1 MSDQRT
7 YLDHNATAPLRPEAR
22 AAVLAAFDLVGNA
35 SSVHAEGRRSREA
48 VEVAREHVAALV
60 GAKPEE
66 VVFTSGATE
75 ANNWVV
81 RGGWDRLLVGATEHD
96 SVLAPARS
104 SRSDVIE
111 LRCCAGGLVD
121 VASIAGA
128 LPALHPSLVA
138 PHPYPLP
145 TGGRGTCGAGGLVSI
160 HLANAET
167 GVVQPIAEAAEVARR
182 SGYLVHGDAVQAVGR
197 VAVDFRALG
206 IDFMSISAHKLGG
219 PKGVG
224 ALVIREGIE
233 LRPLLAGGGQERR
246 RRSGTENVAAIAG
259 FGAAAAAALEGLGDM
274 ARVTRLRDR
283 LEAGVKAITPDAVV
297 IGSQSSR
304 IPNTSCIALVGAD
317 ASTLLI
323 QLDLAGIAVS
333 AGSACSSGKIGGSHV
348 LAAMGIDSRLARGAI
363 RVSLGPTTTE
373 HDVERFIA
381 AWDKIQRLRDRR
393 IGNTIATGTI
403 PTVTGAKA
411 LAGANVT
418 AGA

>member
-1 MSDQRT
+1 MSNLRT

-22 AAVLAAFDLVGNA
+22 AAMLAAMDLVGNA
-35 SSVHAEGRRSREA
+35 SSVHAEGRRAREA
-48 VEVAREHVAALV
+48 VEVAREQVAGLA

-81 RGGWDRLLVGATEHD
+81 RGGWDRVVVGATEHD

-104 SRSDVIE
+104 KASTVVE
-111 LRCCAGGLVD
+111 LPCDAGGR
-121 VASIAGA
+121 VAFESIAG
-128 LPALHPSLVA
+128 SLTA

-145 TGGRGTCGAGGLVSI
+145 TGGRGTGSAGGLVSI
-160 HLANAET
+160 HLANSET
-167 GVVQPIAEAAEVARR
+167 GVIQPIAEVAEAAR
-182 SGYLVHGDAVQAVGR
+182 SVGYLVHSDAVQAMGR
-197 VAVDFRALG
+197 LPVEFRALG
-206 IDFMSISAHKLGG
+206 LDFMSISAHKLGG

-224 ALVIREGIE
+224 ALVIRDGIE

-259 FGAAAAAALEGLGDM
+259 FGAAAKAALAGLGDQD
-274 ARVTRLRDR
+274 RVARLRDR
-283 LEAGVKAITPDAVV
+283 LEGGLKAITPDAVV
-297 IGSQSSR
+297 IGSHGSR
-304 IPNTSCIALVGAD
+304 LPNTSCIAMPGAD

-373 HDVERFIA
+373 TDVERFMA
-381 AWDKIQRLRDRR
+381 AWAKIHQPRHGR
-393 IGNTIATGTI
+393 IGNAIATA
-403 PTVTGAKA
+403 VGAKVP
-411 LAGANVT
+411 AGADGT